1 MHKSQYDILCF
12 VFKAFTLAG
21 PYTNVGTQKAKS
33 TMLTK
38 DDGSGKSKLKR
49 HDKAVIETIKYV
61 NRDPPNT

>member
-1 MHKSQYDILCF
+1 MIFLCF

-21 PYTNVGTQKAKS
+21 PYSNVGTQKAGSNK
-33 TMLTK
+33 MTK

-61 NRDPPNT
+61 NRDPQNT